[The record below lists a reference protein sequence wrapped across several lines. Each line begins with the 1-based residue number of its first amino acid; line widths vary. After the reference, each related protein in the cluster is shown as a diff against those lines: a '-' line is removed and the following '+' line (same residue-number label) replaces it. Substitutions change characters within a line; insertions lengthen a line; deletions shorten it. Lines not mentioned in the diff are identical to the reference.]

1 MIKKGDNVKVIAGA
15 DKGKTGIVLQV
26 FPKLE
31 QVLVEGVNLK
41 TKNVKGKKE
50 GDKGAIIKKSNPLHI
65 SNVALVK

>member
-15 DKGKTGIVLQV
+15 DKGKTGKVLQV

-41 TKNVKGKKE
+41 TKNVKAKRDGE
-50 GDKGAIIKKSNPLHI
+50 KGTIVKKSNPIHI
-65 SNVALVK
+65 SNVAATK

>member
-15 DKGKTGIVLQV
+15 DKGKTGKVLQV

-41 TKNVKGKKE
+41 TKNVKAKTA
-50 GDKGAIIKKSNPLHI
+50 GDKGTIIKKSNPLHI
-65 SNVALVK
+65 SNVVLVK